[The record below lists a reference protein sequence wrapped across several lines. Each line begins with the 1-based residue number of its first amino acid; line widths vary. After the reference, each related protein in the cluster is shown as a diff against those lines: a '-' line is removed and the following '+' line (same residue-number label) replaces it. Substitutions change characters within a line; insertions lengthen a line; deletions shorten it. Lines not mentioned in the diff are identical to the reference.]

1 MNKPIYLDNAAT
13 TALDPRVAEVMSNL
27 MKEEFGNP
35 SSIHSF
41 GRKMKVQVESV
52 RNLVAEKLNVQ
63 PAEIFFTS
71 GATEAINT
79 IFNGVVMSLGAKRI
93 ITTQIEHPAVISSA
107 EYHAKANGIQLDY
120 VNIDQQGQVDLEHLK
135 NLLEDETKKTLVS
148 LMHANNELGNLL
160 PIKKVSEICRA
171 HNALFF
177 SDTVQSMGKYANDLS
192 GQLLDFAVSS
202 AHKYHGPKGVGFM
215 FVNGDLKIDP
225 FIIGGGQERNMR
237 AGTENVYGIVG
248 LGKAFELAY
257 EEMEQNREMILE
269 LKHYLMDK
277 LQSEIPN
284 IRFNGNTDG
293 LHTVLNIGIPKNE
306 HNDMILMNMDI
317 AGIAVS
323 GGSACSSGSLHVSH
337 VITAL
342 GLADEISA
350 IRVSLSKHT
359 TKEELD
365 YFVEVLKGKSAFD
378 TMR

>member
-1 MNKPIYLDNAAT
+1 MTKPIYLDNAAT

-41 GRKMKVQVESV
+41 GRKMKVKVEDV
-52 RNLVAEKLNVQ
+52 RNLVAEKLKVQ

-79 IFNGVVMSLGAKRI
+79 IFNGAVLSLGVERV
-93 ITTQIEHPAVISSA
+93 ITTQIEHPAVISSV
-107 EYHAKANGIQLDY
+107 EYHAKTNAVQLDY
-120 VNIDQQGQVDLEHLK
+120 VNIDQHGQVDLEHLK
-135 NLLEDETKKTLVS
+135 SLLSDETKKTLVS

-177 SDTVQSMGKYANDLS
+177 SDTVQSMGKFANDLS

-215 FVNGDLKIDP
+215 FVNGNLKIDP
-225 FIIGGGQERNMR
+225 YIIGGGQERNMR

-248 LGKAFELAY
+248 LGKAFDLAY
-257 EEMEQNREMILE
+257 EEMEQTREVILG
-269 LKHYLMDK
+269 LKHYLIDK
-277 LQSEIPN
+277 LQTEIPN
-284 IRFNGNTDG
+284 IRFNGNIEG
-293 LHTVLNIGIPKNE
+293 LQTVLNIGIPKNE

-323 GGSACSSGSLHVSH
+323 GGSACSSGSLHTSH

-342 GLADEISA
+342 GLEEEISA
-350 IRVSLSKHT
+350 IRVSLSKYT
-359 TKEELD
+359 SKKELD
-365 YFVEVLKGKSAFD
+365 YFVEVLTNKARF
-378 TMR
+378 

>member
-1 MNKPIYLDNAAT
+1 MTKPIYLDNAAT

-41 GRKMKVQVESV
+41 GRKMKVKVEDV
-52 RNLVAEKLNVQ
+52 RNLVAEKLKVQ

-79 IFNGVVMSLGAKRI
+79 IFNGAVLSLGVERV
-93 ITTQIEHPAVISSA
+93 ITTQIEHPAVISSV
-107 EYHAKANGIQLDY
+107 EYHAKTNAVQLDY
-120 VNIDQQGQVDLEHLK
+120 VNIDQHGQVDLEHLK
-135 NLLEDETKKTLVS
+135 SLLSDETKKTLVS

-177 SDTVQSMGKYANDLS
+177 SDTVQSMGKFANDLS

-215 FVNGDLKIDP
+215 FVNGNLKIDP
-225 FIIGGGQERNMR
+225 YIIGGGQERNMR

-248 LGKAFELAY
+248 LGKAFDLAY
-257 EEMEQNREMILE
+257 EEMEQTREVILG
-269 LKHYLMDK
+269 LKHYLIDK
-277 LQSEIPN
+277 LQTEIPN
-284 IRFNGNTDG
+284 IRFNGNIEG
-293 LHTVLNIGIPKNE
+293 LQTVLNIGIPKNE

-317 AGIAVS
+317 AGVAVS
-323 GGSACSSGSLHVSH
+323 GGSACSSGSLHTSH

-342 GLADEISA
+342 GLEEEISA
-350 IRVSLSKHT
+350 IRVSLSKYT
-359 TKEELD
+359 SKKELD
-365 YFVEVLKGKSAFD
+365 YFVEVLTNKARF
-378 TMR
+378 

>member
-41 GRKMKVQVESV
+41 GRKMKVQVEGV

-79 IFNGVVMSLGAKRI
+79 IFNGVVMSLGVKRI

-135 NLLEDETKKTLVS
+135 ILLEDETKKTLVS

-160 PIKKVSEICRA
+160 SIKKVSEICRA

-269 LKHYLMDK
+269 LKHYLMNK
-277 LQSEIPN
+277 LQSEMPN

-293 LHTVLNIGIPKNE
+293 LHTVLNIGIPMKYLKSFLIIGQDCIN
-306 HNDMILMNMDI
+306 LMTIFIN
-317 AGIAVS
+317 G
-323 GGSACSSGSLHVSH
+323 
-337 VITAL
+337 
-342 GLADEISA
+342 
-350 IRVSLSKHT
+350 
-359 TKEELD
+359 
-365 YFVEVLKGKSAFD
+365 
-378 TMR
+378 

>member
-1 MNKPIYLDNAAT
+1 MTKPIYLDNAAT

-41 GRKMKVQVESV
+41 GRKMKVQVEEV
-52 RNLVAEKLNVQ
+52 RNLVAEKLHVQ

-79 IFNGVVMSLGAKRI
+79 IFNGAVLSLGVERI
-93 ITTQIEHPAVISSA
+93 ITTQIEHPAVISSV
-107 EYHAKANGIQLDY
+107 EYHAKTNAVQLDY
-120 VNIDQQGQVDLEHLK
+120 VNIDKQGQVDLEHLK
-135 NLLEDETKKTLVS
+135 SLLSDETKKTLVS

-177 SDTVQSMGKYANDLS
+177 SDTVQSMGKFVNDLS

-225 FIIGGGQERNMR
+225 YIIGGGQERNMR
-237 AGTENVYGIVG
+237 AGTENIYGIVG
-248 LGKAFELAY
+248 LGKAFDLAY
-257 EEMEQNREMILE
+257 EEMEQNREVILG
-269 LKHYLMDK
+269 LKHYLIGK
-277 LQSEIPN
+277 LQTEIPN
-284 IRFNGNTDG
+284 IRFNGNTEG
-293 LHTVLNIGIPKNE
+293 LQTVLNIGIPKNE

-317 AGIAVS
+317 AGIALS
-323 GGSACSSGSLHVSH
+323 GGSACSSGSLMVSH

-342 GLADEISA
+342 GLADEVSA

-365 YFVEVLKGKSAFD
+365 YFVEVLTNKARF
-378 TMR
+378 

>member
-1 MNKPIYLDNAAT
+1 MIKPIYLDNAAT

-41 GRKMKVQVESV
+41 GRKMKVQVEEV
-52 RNLVAEKLNVQ
+52 RNLVAEKLHVQ

-79 IFNGVVMSLGAKRI
+79 IFNGVVLSLGVERI
-93 ITTQIEHPAVISSA
+93 VTTQIEHPAVISSV
-107 EYHAKANGIQLDY
+107 EYHAKTNAVQLDY

-135 NLLEDETKKTLVS
+135 SLLSDETKKTLVS

-177 SDTVQSMGKYANDLS
+177 SDTVQSMGKFVNDLS

-225 FIIGGGQERNMR
+225 YIIGGGQERNMR

-248 LGKAFELAY
+248 LGKAFDLAY
-257 EEMEQNREMILE
+257 EEMEQNREVILG
-269 LKHYLMDK
+269 LKHYLIDK
-277 LQSEIPN
+277 LQTEIPN
-284 IRFNGNTDG
+284 IRFNGNTEG
-293 LHTVLNIGIPKNE
+293 LQTVLNIGIPKNE

-323 GGSACSSGSLHVSH
+323 GGSACSSGSLKVSH

-342 GLADEISA
+342 GLADEVSA

-365 YFVEVLKGKSAFD
+365 YFVEVLTNKARF
-378 TMR
+378 